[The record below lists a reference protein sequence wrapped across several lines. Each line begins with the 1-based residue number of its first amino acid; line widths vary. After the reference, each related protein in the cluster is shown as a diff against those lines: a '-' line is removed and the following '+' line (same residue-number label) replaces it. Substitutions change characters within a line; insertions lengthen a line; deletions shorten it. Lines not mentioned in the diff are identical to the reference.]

1 MQRTSRLKSA
11 RLTSLLALFVFI
23 LSGTLASAQSSPQA
37 NPSPQARAN
46 SQTNTQANSSARV
59 QASVQANAQPNVQA
73 IKNVLERQV
82 AAWNRGDIPAFMDGY
97 WKSDDLEFVN
107 AAGIFQGWQD
117 VLKRYQHSYP
127 DRAAMG
133 HLTFSGVEI
142 HALCPDAGFVVGH
155 FRLDREL
162 NEEKDGQKNHP
173 EGVFTLIFRKF
184 PAGWKIIN
192 DHTTEFP
199 APH

>member
-1 MQRTSRLKSA
+1 MFAKGAPMQRISCSRSTRLKI
-11 RLTSLLALFVFI
+11 LLALFVFM
-23 LSGTLASAQSSPQA
+23 LSRTFASAQSSP
-37 NPSPQARAN
+37 PQD
-46 SQTNTQANSSARV
+46 
-59 QASVQANAQPNVQA
+59 NVQA
-73 IKNVLERQV
+73 IKSVLAQQV

-133 HLTFSGVEI
+133 HLTFSGLEI
-142 HALCPDAGFVVGH
+142 RVLCPDTGFVVGH
-155 FRLDREL
+155 FRLER
-162 NEEKDGQKNHP
+162 EKDGQTDHP
-173 EGVFTLIFRKF
+173 QGVFTLIFRKF

-199 APH
+199 APPPPKNPS

>member
-1 MQRTSRLKSA
+1 MRRTLGMRTSSLKGLFA
-11 RLTSLLALFVFI
+11 RFI
-23 LSGTLASAQSSPQA
+23 LMASLAILGTFASAQSSPQA
-37 NPSPQARAN
+37 NPSPHLRDDA
-46 SQTNTQANSSARV
+46 
-59 QASVQANAQPNVQA
+59 QA
-73 IKNVLERQV
+73 IKSVLAQQV
-82 AAWNRGDIPAFMDGY
+82 AAWNRGDITAFMDGY

-142 HALCPDAGFVVGH
+142 HALCVNAGFVVGH
-155 FRLDREL
+155 FRLDRE
-162 NEEKDGQKNHP
+162 KDGQTDHP
-173 EGVFTLIFRKF
+173 QGVFTLIFRKF

-199 APH
+199 APR

>member
-1 MQRTSRLKSA
+1 MGLRTLSMRTPRLEG
-11 RLTSLLALFVFI
+11 LFGLFTFMIFCMI
-23 LSGTLASAQSSPQA
+23 LGTPVSAQSSPQA

-46 SQTNTQANSSARV
+46 SLAGARTNSQANIE
-59 QASVQANAQPNVQA
+59 A
-73 IKNVLERQV
+73 IKDVLERQV

-117 VLKRYQHSYP
+117 VLKRYQHSYR

-162 NEEKDGQKNHP
+162 NTEKGGQKDHP

-184 PAGWKIIN
+184 PSGWKIIN
-192 DHTTEFP
+192 DHTTQFP
-199 APH
+199 SPH

>member
-1 MQRTSRLKSA
+1 MQRISCSRSPRLKI
-11 RLTSLLALFVFI
+11 LLALFVFT
-23 LSGTLASAQSSPQA
+23 LSGTFASAQSSPKII
-37 NPSPQARAN
+37 
-46 SQTNTQANSSARV
+46 SS
-59 QASVQANAQPNVQA
+59 PNVQA
-73 IKNVLERQV
+73 IKNVLEQQV
-82 AAWNRGDIPAFMDGY
+82 EAWNRGDIPAFMDGY

-142 HALCPDAGFVVGH
+142 HALCADAGFVVGH
-155 FRLDREL
+155 FRLDRE
-162 NEEKDGQKNHP
+162 KDGQKDHP

-184 PAGWKIIN
+184 PSGWKIIN

>member
-1 MQRTSRLKSA
+1 MRQRTSGMSMPHLKGSF
-11 RLTSLLALFVFI
+11 SLLIFMTFCMTL
-23 LSGTLASAQSSPQA
+23 GTVAAAQTSPKII
-37 NPSPQARAN
+37 PSP
-46 SQTNTQANSSARV
+46 S
-59 QASVQANAQPNVQA
+59 VQA
-73 IKNVLERQV
+73 IKNVLEQQV
-82 AAWNRGDIPAFMDGY
+82 AAWNRGDITAFMDGY

-142 HALCPDAGFVVGH
+142 HALCADAGFVVGH
-155 FRLDREL
+155 FRLDRE
-162 NEEKDGQKNHP
+162 KDGQEGHP

-184 PAGWKIIN
+184 PAGWKIVN

-199 APH
+199 AAAKKPS

>member
-1 MQRTSRLKSA
+1 MRQTSGMRASSLKG
-11 RLTSLLALFVFI
+11 LFALFI
-23 LSGTLASAQSSPQA
+23 LMASLGILGTFASAQSSPQA
-37 NPSPQARAN
+37 NPSPHLPD
-46 SQTNTQANSSARV
+46 SA
-59 QASVQANAQPNVQA
+59 QA
-73 IKNVLERQV
+73 IKNVLAQQV
-82 AAWNRGDIPAFMDGY
+82 AAWNRGDITAFMDGY

-142 HALCPDAGFVVGH
+142 HALCANAGFVVGR
-155 FRLDREL
+155 FRLDRE
-162 NEEKDGQKNHP
+162 KDGQTDHP
-173 EGVFTLIFRKF
+173 QGVFTLIFRKF

-199 APH
+199 APPPPKNPS

>member
-1 MQRTSRLKSA
+1 MQSTSWLSSA
-11 RLTSLLALFVFI
+11 RLTGLLALLVFM
-23 LSGTLASAQSSPQA
+23 LSGTFASAQTSPKII
-37 NPSPQARAN
+37 PSP
-46 SQTNTQANSSARV
+46 S
-59 QASVQANAQPNVQA
+59 VQA
-73 IKNVLERQV
+73 IKNVLEQQV

-117 VLKRYQHSYP
+117 VLKRYEHSYP
-127 DRAAMG
+127 DRATMG
-133 HLTFSGVEI
+133 HLTFSGIEI

-155 FRLDREL
+155 FRLDRE
-162 NEEKDGQKNHP
+162 KDGQKDHP

-184 PAGWKIIN
+184 PSGWKIIN
-192 DHTTEFP
+192 DHTTQFP

>member
-1 MQRTSRLKSA
+1 MQSTSWLSSA
-11 RLTSLLALFVFI
+11 RLTGLLALLVFM
-23 LSGTLASAQSSPQA
+23 LSGTFASAQTSPKII
-37 NPSPQARAN
+37 PSP
-46 SQTNTQANSSARV
+46 S
-59 QASVQANAQPNVQA
+59 VQA
-73 IKNVLERQV
+73 IKNVLEQQV

-117 VLKRYQHSYP
+117 VLKRYEHSYP
-127 DRAAMG
+127 DRATMG

-155 FRLDREL
+155 FRLDRE
-162 NEEKDGQKNHP
+162 KDGQKDHP

-184 PAGWKIIN
+184 PSGWKIIN
-192 DHTTEFP
+192 DHTTQFP